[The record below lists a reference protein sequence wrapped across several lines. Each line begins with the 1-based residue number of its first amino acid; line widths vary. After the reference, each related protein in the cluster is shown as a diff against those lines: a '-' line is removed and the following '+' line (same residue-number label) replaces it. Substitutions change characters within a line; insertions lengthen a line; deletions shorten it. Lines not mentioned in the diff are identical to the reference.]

1 MAGKFKIIVSDLHL
15 GAGFAQAGNALEDFT
30 QDAEFA
36 QFLKEV
42 REESDTEGME
52 CELILAGDI
61 MEFLQVPFFDEF
73 DPAKAYPPE
82 DYRSS
87 SGEDSL
93 KKVNLIIAGH
103 HVFFAALQDFLNAA
117 NPLRRVTIIKGNH
130 DVNLHWMAVQDRIR
144 ETLEATGER
153 RDLLTFEERCISRDG
168 IYVEHGNQYAERV
181 NRFDDFEE
189 PHNPADED
197 QLVLVPGSRFV
208 IDFFS
213 SVERERYWVD
223 GVKPITSLI
232 WYGFAF
238 DFAFAVKAL
247 VGFLKA
253 ALPLF
258 LGSLTLR
265 GAPGPSKTGEPGK
278 RFKDLRE
285 VQGLGIGKASAVTLA
300 RREVAKVHSALHQ
313 AAEIKSREE
322 GARVVVFGHTHVALS
337 KPLET
342 GGLYLNTGTWVWLR
356 DFSDEDEATWRE
368 LFDYPERFTED
379 RHLTY
384 ARIDYDEE
392 GQPWGQL
399 IELSSVPSP
408 ASGGGLG

>member
-36 QFLKEV
+36 QFLKEM
-42 REESDTEGME
+42 REESDAEGME

-61 MEFLQVPFFDEF
+61 MEFLQVPSFDEF
-73 DPAKAYPPE
+73 DPTKIYPPE

-103 HVFFAALQDFLNAA
+103 PVFFTALRDFLNAA
-117 NPLRRVTIIKGNH
+117 SPIRRATIIKGNH

-144 ETLEATGER
+144 EAVGATGER
-153 RDLLTFEERCISRDG
+153 RPLLTFEERCISREG

-181 NRFDDFEE
+181 NRFDSFEE

-232 WYGFAF
+232 WYSFAF
-238 DFAFAVKAL
+238 DFAFAVKVL

-253 ALPLF
+253 ALPLL
-258 LGSLTLR
+258 LGSLPLKET
-265 GAPGPSKTGEPGK
+265 PGPSKTDKPGK
-278 RFKDLRE
+278 MLKDLRD
-285 VQGLGIGKASAVTLA
+285 VQDLGIRKASAVTLA

-313 AAEIKSREE
+313 AAEVKSREE
-322 GARVVVFGHTHVALS
+322 GARVVVFGHTHVTLS
-337 KPLET
+337 EPLET

-368 LFDYPERFTED
+368 LFDHPESFTRD
-379 RHLTY
+379 RRLTY

-392 GQPWGQL
+392 GQPWGRL
-399 IELSSVPSP
+399 IEV
-408 ASGGGLG
+408 ARE

>member
-1 MAGKFKIIVSDLHL
+1 MAGKFKFIVSDLHL
-15 GAGFAQAGNALEDFT
+15 GAGFAEAGNALEDFT

-36 QFLKEV
+36 QFLNGV
-42 REESDTEGME
+42 RDESDAEGME

-61 MEFLQVPFFDEF
+61 MEFLQVPSLDEF
-73 DPAKAYPPE
+73 NPTNKAYPVE

-87 SGEDSL
+87 SEEDSL

-103 HVFFAALQDFLNAA
+103 PVFFAALRDFLNAA
-117 NPLRRVTIIKGNH
+117 NPLRRATIIKGNH
-130 DVNLHWMAVQDRIR
+130 DVNLHWMAVQERIR
-144 ETLEATGER
+144 EAVGATGEQEA
-153 RDLLTFEERCISRDG
+153 LLTFEERCISREG
-168 IYVEHGNQYAERV
+168 VYIEHGNQYAEKI

-208 IDFFS
+208 IGFFND
-213 SVERERYWVD
+213 VERERYWID

-238 DFAFAVKAL
+238 DFSFAVKAL

-258 LGSLTLR
+258 LGSLPLKET
-265 GAPGPSKTGEPGK
+265 PTPSKTDKPGK
-278 RFKDLRE
+278 TLKDLRD
-285 VQGLGIGKASAVTLA
+285 VQDLGIRKASAVTLA

-313 AAEIKSREE
+313 AAEVKSREE

-337 KPLET
+337 EPLET
-342 GGLYLNTGTWVWLR
+342 GGLYINTGTWVWLR
-356 DFSDEDEATWRE
+356 DFSDEDEVTWRE
-368 LFDYPERFTED
+368 LFNHPESFTRD
-379 RHLTY
+379 RRLTY

-392 GQPWGQL
+392 GQPWGRL
-399 IELSSVPSP
+399 IE
-408 ASGGGLG
+408 AARE